1 MKINNREIGP
11 NNNPYI
17 IAEVSAN
24 HNGDIEK
31 AKELIK
37 LAKESG
43 ADAVKIQTYTADTMT
58 LDMDTDEF
66 KITGGLWDGYTLYN
80 LYKEAYTPWEW
91 HKELFDYAQQLDI
104 TIFSTPFDE
113 SAVDFLEELNVPAYK
128 VASFEMTDLVLIDY
142 IAQKMKPI
150 IISTGMSTLEE
161 IKEAHAIITKYH
173 NEVVFLH
180 CVSSYPTKAENFNL
194 RMMNTIRETL
204 NVDIG
209 LSDHS
214 LSNTAAIASVALGA
228 TVIEK
233 HFIKDR
239 NDKGPDSDFSLEP
252 SELRSLCKETKVA
265 WESLGK
271 DDFSN
276 REKESASKKH
286 RRSIYFVNDLKAGDL
301 IKEEDIRRVR
311 PGNGLPP
318 KYFHELIGKRVSKD
332 VSFGE
337 AVKWESIS

>member
-24 HNGDIEK
+24 HNGDIDK

-91 HKELFDYAQQLDI
+91 HKELFNYAQKLDI

-161 IKEAHAIITKYH
+161 IKEAHATITKYH
-173 NEVVFLH
+173 NNVVFLH

-194 RMMNTIRETL
+194 RMMNTIKEML

-214 LSNTAAIASVALGA
+214 LSNTAAIASVTLGA

-239 NDKGPDSDFSLEP
+239 SDKGPDSDFSLEP